1 MAMSDYTGLD
11 DDDELKQRMKQKDY
25 VFSSCAFYQ
34 DGRLVGK
41 IPEATPSDVTVT
53 FDDDELSR
61 FRAHE
66 ADELDATLDRESEDG
81 RDMGTFSA
89 LCGWPCLLSAG

>member
-11 DDDELKQRMKQKDY
+11 
-25 VFSSCAFYQ
+25 
-34 DGRLVGK
+34 
-41 IPEATPSDVTVT
+41 
-53 FDDDELSR
+53 DDDELSR

-81 RDMGTFSA
+81 RDFGAFRA
-89 LCGWPCLLSAG
+89 LLSLPMLLSAGVMVGAAVALVVLVRG